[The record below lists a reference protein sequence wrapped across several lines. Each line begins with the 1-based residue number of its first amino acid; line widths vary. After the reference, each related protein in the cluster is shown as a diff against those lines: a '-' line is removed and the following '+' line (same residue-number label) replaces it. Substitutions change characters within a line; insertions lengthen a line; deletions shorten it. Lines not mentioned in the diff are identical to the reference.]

1 MSAPKPPCR
10 GCTLHKMGRKSECER
25 WAIYQREFKAW
36 KDAVTAEKSR
46 YLNNL
51 DAEIRRKAAEKRKKR
66 RKR

>member
-10 GCTLHKMGRKSECER
+10 GCTLHKMGCKSECER

-51 DAEIRRKAAEKRKKR
+51 DAEIKRKAAEKGKKR

>member
-1 MSAPKPPCR
+1 MSAPNAPCR
-10 GCTLHKMGRKSECER
+10 GCSLIKMGCKSTCER

-51 DAEIRRKAAEKRKKR
+51 DAEIKRKAAEKRKKR